1 MVKAQTYRYLIKGFG
16 LLPPLKKGRENFK
29 KKPRK
34 NMEVFE
40 VITITK
46 T

>member
-29 KKPRK
+29 KKK
-34 NMEVFE
+34 NKKKHGSF
-40 VITITK
+40 
-46 T
+46 